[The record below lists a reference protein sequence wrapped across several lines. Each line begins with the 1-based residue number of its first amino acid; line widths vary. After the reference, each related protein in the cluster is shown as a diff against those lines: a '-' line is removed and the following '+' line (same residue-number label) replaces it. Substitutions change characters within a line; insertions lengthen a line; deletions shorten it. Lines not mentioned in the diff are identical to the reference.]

1 MRCPIVSEAY
11 KNAGVDIAA
20 GNEAVERMKKHVK
33 RTYRPEVMTD
43 LGGFGALFGLNK
55 DKYEEP
61 VLVSGTDGVGT
72 KLKIAFAADRH
83 DTIGIDAV
91 AMCVNDIVV
100 QGAEPLFFL
109 DYLACDKVV
118 PEKIE
123 AIVAGI
129 AEGCHQAGCALI
141 GGETA
146 EMPGMYSAG
155 EYDIAG
161 FTVGVADKAKLVTG
175 ANIAAGDTVIGL
187 ASSGVHSNGFS
198 LVRKLL
204 LEQEG
209 YGLNDV
215 LPELG
220 APLADVLLAPT
231 KIYVKPLLAL
241 LEQLPVKGMAHI
253 TGGGFIENIPRVLPD
268 NVDVE
273 INYGS
278 WPILPIFGLMQ
289 DKGNVS
295 NRDMFTTFNMGIG
308 LVLVISAADG
318 ERALELLKASGE
330 EAYIIGKVTEG
341 ERKVT
346 FTGAE
351 V

>member
-1 MRCPIVSEAY
+1 MSEAY

-123 AIVAGI
+123 AIVSGI

-146 EMPGMYSAG
+146 EMPGMYSEG

-175 ANIAAGDTVIGL
+175 ADIAEGDTVIGL

-209 YGLNDV
+209 YSLNDV

-253 TGGGFIENIPRVLPD
+253 TGGGFIENIPRVLPEG
-268 NVDVE
+268 VDVE

-308 LVLVISAADG
+308 LVLVVSSADG

>member
-1 MRCPIVSEAY
+1 MSEAY

-33 RTYRPEVMTD
+33 RTYRPEVMTE

-72 KLKIAFAADRH
+72 KLKLAFAADRH

-123 AIVAGI
+123 AIVSGI

-146 EMPGMYSAG
+146 EMPGMYAAG

-161 FTVGVADKAKLVTG
+161 FTVGVADKAKLITG
-175 ANIAAGDTVIGL
+175 ADIAPGDTVIGL
-187 ASSGVHSNGFS
+187 ASSGIHSNGFS

-204 LEQEG
+204 LEDGG
-209 YGLNDV
+209 YGLDEV

-220 APLADVLLAPT
+220 APLADILLTPT

-253 TGGGFIENIPRVLPD
+253 TGGGFIENIPRVLPE

-273 INYGS
+273 IQYGS
-278 WPILPIFGLMQ
+278 WPIQPVFSLMQ
-289 DKGNVS
+289 NKGNVS

-308 LVLVISAADG
+308 LVLVVAEADG

-330 EAYIIGKVTEG
+330 EAYLIGKVTEG

>member
-1 MRCPIVSEAY
+1 MSDTY
-11 KNAGVDIAA
+11 KQAGVDIAA

-33 RTYRPEVMTD
+33 TTFRPEVMTD
-43 LGGFGALFGLNK
+43 LGGFGALFKLNK
-55 DKYEEP
+55 DQYEEP

-72 KLKIAFAADRH
+72 KLKLAFAMDQH

-109 DYLACDKVV
+109 DYLACDKVI
-118 PEKIE
+118 PSKIE
-123 AIVAGI
+123 SIVKGI
-129 AEGCHQAGCALI
+129 ADGCNQAGCSLI

-146 EMPGMYSAG
+146 EMPGMYSEG

-161 FTVGVADKAKLVTG
+161 FTVGIVDKSKMING
-175 ANIAAGDTVIGL
+175 SNIAAGDTVIGL

-204 LEQEG
+204 LEDAGYSLQQE
-209 YGLNDV
+209 

-220 APLADVLLAPT
+220 GLLGDVLLAPT
-231 KIYVKPLLAL
+231 KIYVKPLLGL
-241 LEQLPVKGMAHI
+241 LKEIEVKGMAHI
-253 TGGGFIENIPRVLPD
+253 TGGGFIENIPRMLPD
-268 NVDVE
+268 GVNVDIE
-273 INYGS
+273 YGA
-278 WPILPIFGLMQ
+278 WPILPIFKLMQ
-289 DKGNVS
+289 EKGDIS
-295 NRDMFTTFNMGIG
+295 NKDMFTTFNMGIG
-308 LVLVISAADG
+308 MVLVVKEQDADG
-318 ERALELLKASGE
+318 ALQFLRSAGE
-330 EAYIIGKVTEG
+330 EAYVIGRVTEG
-341 ERKVT
+341 ERIVT

>member
-1 MRCPIVSEAY
+1 MSEAY
-11 KNAGVDIAA
+11 KKAGVDIAA

-33 RTYRPEVMTD
+33 RTYRPEVLAE
-43 LGGFGALFGLNK
+43 LGGFGGLFSLNK
-55 DKYEEP
+55 EKYEEP

-72 KLKIAFAADRH
+72 KLKLAFAMDKH

-91 AMCVNDIVV
+91 AMCVNDIIV

-129 AEGCHQAGCALI
+129 SEGCVQAGCSLI

-146 EMPGMYSAG
+146 EMPGMYGEG

-161 FTVGVADKAKLVTG
+161 FTVGIVDRPKMIDGST
-175 ANIAAGDTVIGL
+175 IAAGDAVIGF
-187 ASSGVHSNGFS
+187 ASSGIHSNGFS
-198 LVRKLL
+198 LVRRLL
-204 LEQEG
+204 LEEA
-209 YGLNDV
+209 GLSLQQQLD
-215 LPELG
+215 ELDG
-220 APLADVLLAPT
+220 AKLGDVLLEPT
-231 KIYVKPLLAL
+231 RIYVKSAL
-241 LEQLPVKGMAHI
+241 KLIEAVNVKGMAHI
-253 TGGGFIENIPRVLPD
+253 TGGGFIENIPRVLPEGV
-268 NVDVE
+268 NVD
-273 INYGS
+273 IAYGS

-289 DKGNVS
+289 EKGGIT

-308 LVLVISAADG
+308 LVVVVPADQAEQALSVAAELG
-318 ERALELLKASGE
+318 EKA
-330 EAYIIGKVTEG
+330 YRIGTVTEG
-341 ERKVT
+341 SRIVT
-346 FTGAE
+346 FTGAD

>member
-1 MRCPIVSEAY
+1 MSEAY

-33 RTYRPEVMTD
+33 RTFRPEVMTD

-55 DKYEEP
+55 DKYDEP

-72 KLKIAFAADRH
+72 KLKLAFAMDRH

-109 DYLACDKVV
+109 DYLACDKVL

-123 AIVAGI
+123 AIVSGI

-146 EMPGMYSAG
+146 EMPGMYSEG

-161 FTVGVADKAKLVTG
+161 FTVGIVDKSKIINGTT
-175 ANIAAGDTVIGL
+175 IAPGDTVIGL
-187 ASSGVHSNGFS
+187 ASSGIHSNGFS

-204 LEQEG
+204 LEQAG
-209 YGLNDV
+209 YDLQDEIA
-215 LPELG
+215 ELG
-220 APLADVLLAPT
+220 GKLGDILLAPT
-231 KIYVKPLLAL
+231 KIYVKPLL
-241 LEQLPVKGMAHI
+241 QLVEKLNVKGMAHI
-253 TGGGFIENIPRVLPD
+253 TGGGFIENIPRMLPE
-268 NVDVE
+268 NVNVE
-273 INYGS
+273 IDYGS
-278 WPILPIFGLMQ
+278 WPILPVFELMQ
-289 DKGNVS
+289 NKGVIT

-308 LVLVISAADG
+308 LVLVVREQDA
-318 ERALELLKASGE
+318 EEALRLLEASGE
-330 EAYIIGKVTEG
+330 EAYVIGRVTAG
-341 ERKVT
+341 ESIVT

>member
-1 MRCPIVSEAY
+1 VSEAY

-308 LVLVISAADG
+308 LVLVVSAADG

>member
-1 MRCPIVSEAY
+1 MSEAY

-175 ANIAAGDTVIGL
+175 ADIAAGDTVIGL

-289 DKGNVS
+289 NKGNVS

-308 LVLVISAADG
+308 LVLVVSAADG

>member
-1 MRCPIVSEAY
+1 MSEAY
-11 KNAGVDIAA
+11 KKAGVDIAA

-33 RTYRPEVMTD
+33 RTYRPEVMAE
-43 LGGFGALFGLNK
+43 LGGFGGLFGLNK

-72 KLKIAFAADRH
+72 KLKLAFAMDKH

-91 AMCVNDIVV
+91 AMCVNDIIV

-123 AIVAGI
+123 AIVKGI
-129 AEGCHQAGCALI
+129 AEGCVQSGCALI

-146 EMPGMYSAG
+146 EMPGMYSQG

-161 FTVGVADKAKLVTG
+161 FTVGIVDKKKMIDGST
-175 ANIAAGDTVIGL
+175 IAPGDAVLGF
-187 ASSGVHSNGFS
+187 ASSGIHSNGFS
-198 LVRKLL
+198 LVRRLL
-204 LEQEG
+204 LEEAG
-209 YGLNDV
+209 YSLDQQ
-215 LPELG
+215 LDELG
-220 APLADVLLAPT
+220 GAKLGDVLLEPT
-231 KIYVKPLLAL
+231 RIYVKQAL
-241 LEQLPVKGMAHI
+241 KLIEEVQVKGMAHI
-253 TGGGFIENIPRVLPD
+253 TGGGFIENIPRVLPEGV
-268 NVDVE
+268 NVD
-273 INYGS
+273 IAYGS

-289 DKGNVS
+289 DKGEIT

-308 LVLVISAADG
+308 LVIVVPADQAEKAITVSEELG
-318 ERALELLKASGE
+318 EKA
-330 EAYIIGKVTEG
+330 YRIGTVTEG
-341 ERKVT
+341 SRIVT